1 MEIPLNNITSFTNF
15 PMQIVTGLGV
25 IFLVFAVVLGV
36 QSLVR
41 FFSGTAQEG
50 FTTVYLVILL
60 SSSMIM
66 IGLGVIGYYM
76 SKIYEEIKFRPR
88 YIISVDTKDK
98 ERKDKIRTDGENG

>member
-1 MEIPLNNITSFTNF
+1 M
-15 PMQIVTGLGV
+15 GLL
-25 IFLVFAVVLGV
+25 FLVFALVIGI

-50 FTTVYLVILL
+50 FTTVYMLILL
-60 SSSMIM
+60 AGSFIM

-88 YIISVDTKDK
+88 YIISVDTKDRK
-98 ERKDKIRTDGENG
+98 EKDNNNGEKA